1 MNFLKNIT
9 NHNYHISQRP
19 TLNSTGDKQC
29 QSDTFDIR
37 VQKDG
42 GDKVEQ
48 LSE

>member
-19 TLNSTGDKQC
+19 TLNSTGDIQC
-29 QSDTFDIR
+29 QSGTFDIR